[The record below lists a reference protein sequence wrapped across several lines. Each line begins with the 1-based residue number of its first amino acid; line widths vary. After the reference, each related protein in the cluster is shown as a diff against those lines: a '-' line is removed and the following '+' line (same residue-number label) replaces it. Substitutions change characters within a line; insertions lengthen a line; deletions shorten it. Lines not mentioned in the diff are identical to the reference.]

1 MSSDLISYNGY
12 NFNSYSNISI
22 SAVAQDDDA
31 GRTTLYHRWRLR
43 VETTIYAGEGE
54 TGGQAGIHF
63 RRIRDRLSK
72 KGQALTI
79 YHQGFDDGLFEVNV
93 NDTGARDVTFGPHPR
108 VITWEPE
115 GHENA
120 VKVVWECEFC
130 ISACNRWKGIMSVN
144 YGIST
149 RIDHA
154 GYTTRTVSGYLEIAM
169 TRKADKSLPDTA
181 DAYRDDIVLG
191 RLPNFHREH
200 TWNLSADKRRA
211 DFTIVDTQIRSPNA
225 YPPGVISIS
234 GNHTAMYSRH
244 STSKLPQ
251 AIRVSIEL
259 AQGKPKSIAW
269 EIFKAIVEK
278 RTSNLN
284 TTIMFENLAVD
295 EDLFGNT
302 IQFSIGYRTIVDHN
316 MSIVEVIRTLF
327 ARSKIGES
335 LNLGTWE
342 NWKSSIE
349 SLQSHRGQ
357 ANLKH
362 KPEDD
367 QIIDL
372 CSTEYG
378 QNEPDTARVPYTPGP
393 NPVRSIVNPKPSPR
407 KSYLV
412 FDTWMETD
420 EEVPT
425 TIQISVAPDD
435 LDSAGNKFDP
445 KNPEATLGSKV
456 SGAAVSRFVETQSG
470 KIEVVWKGYAERIGY
485 PIPRPDKLVIGG
497 VTLRRVGKARFAQK
511 FLGNAMGQP
520 VYAAAWNQRY
530 IVSER
535 PEKMD
540 TENLDE
546 WEMK

>member
-1 MSSDLISYNGY
+1 
-12 NFNSYSNISI
+12 
-22 SAVAQDDDA
+22 
-31 GRTTLYHRWRLR
+31 
-43 VETTIYAGEGE
+43 
-54 TGGQAGIHF
+54 
-63 RRIRDRLSK
+63 
-72 KGQALTI
+72 
-79 YHQGFDDGLFEVNV
+79 
-93 NDTGARDVTFGPHPR
+93 
-108 VITWEPE
+108 
-115 GHENA
+115 
-120 VKVVWECEFC
+120 
-130 ISACNRWKGIMSVN
+130 
-144 YGIST
+144 
-149 RIDHA
+149 
-154 GYTTRTVSGYLEIAM
+154 
-169 TRKADKSLPDTA
+169 
-181 DAYRDDIVLG
+181 
-191 RLPNFHREH
+191 
-200 TWNLSADKRRA
+200 
-211 DFTIVDTQIRSPNA
+211 
-225 YPPGVISIS
+225 
-234 GNHTAMYSRH
+234 
-244 STSKLPQ
+244 
-251 AIRVSIEL
+251 
-259 AQGKPKSIAW
+259 
-269 EIFKAIVEK
+269 
-278 RTSNLN
+278 
-284 TTIMFENLAVD
+284 MFENLAVD

-407 KSYLV
+407 KSYLA